1 MLDLTSAL
9 LLGGSLFTV
18 IQLLKKAL
26 PDGMLSGWRVVALT
40 IVLAYAVTAVVAH
53 SMLGELEVVNG
64 IALPQLNWADQ
75 IIVAVQLAGISVFG
89 AEVLLAGKN
98 IGENNDTPL

>member
-9 LLGGSLFTV
+9 LLGGSLFTIV
-18 IQLLKKAL
+18 QLLKKAIPKL
-26 PDGMLSGWRVVALT
+26 NGWPVIAVTL
-40 IVLAYAVTAVVAH
+40 VLAYLVTVTVAH

-75 IIVAVQLAGISVFG
+75 LIVAVQLAGISVFG
-89 AEVLLAGKN
+89 AEVLLAGKS
-98 IGENNDTPL
+98 IGENNNSPL